1 MESVTEIINVKFVGP
16 YGPNVNGVFYRLGNG
31 VNVNAFKAGMTY
43 EVECGL
49 GKTKKGELV
58 KYINKIVGIPSN
70 AATASPLDASLNQSS
85 KSTITDNRPRRTKFG
100 DPLSEYDLD
109 LDGKIRRSGLVQA
122 AVQAVASHVS
132 KKEDIAP
139 AAILV
144 ASELLKW
151 VENK

>member
-1 MESVTEIINVKFVGP
+1 MESVTETITVQLVGP
-16 YGPNVNGVFYRLGNG
+16 YGPLVNGVFYRLGQG
-31 VNVNAFKAGMTY
+31 VNVNSFTKGGSY
-43 EVECGL
+43 QVECGL

-58 KYINKIVGIPSN
+58 KYINKVVGTTP
-70 AATASPLDASLNQSS
+70 APVATSPLDASLNQSS

-144 ASELLKW
+144 ATELLKW
-151 VENK
+151 VESK